1 MTICFA
7 TNNPNKLREIRQLLG
22 GQFDIKSLK
31 DIGCQEEL
39 PETGDT
45 LEANSLEKAQYVF
58 DHYGVDC
65 FADDTGLEVAY
76 LDGAPGVYSARYAGP
91 DRNNQSNISLLLK
104 NLGEVDHRF
113 AQFKT
118 IVTLIRGGEVEQFS
132 GVVGG
137 EITRELQGEDGFGY
151 DPVFRPTGYQ
161 NTFAEMSADEKN
173 AISHRGLAIAKLV
186 NFLKSH

>member
-1 MTICFA
+1 MAICFA

-22 GQFDIKSLK
+22 DQFDIKSLK
-31 DIGCQEEL
+31 DIGCEEEL

-104 NLGEVDHRF
+104 NLEGADHRS

-118 IVTLIRGGEVEQFS
+118 IVTLIRGRVVEQFS
-132 GVVGG
+132 GVVEG
-137 EITRELQGEDGFGY
+137 EITRELHGEGGFGY
-151 DPVFRPTGYQ
+151 DPVFRPAGYQ
-161 NTFAEMSADEKN
+161 KTFAEMSADEKN

>member
-7 TNNPNKLREIRQLLG
+7 TNNLNKLREIRQLLG
-22 GQFDIKSLK
+22 DQFDIKSLS
-31 DIGCQEEL
+31 DIGCEEEL

-45 LEANSLEKAQYVF
+45 LEAISRVKARYVF
-58 DHYGVDC
+58 DNYHVNC

-76 LDGAPGVYSARYAGP
+76 LNGDPGVYTARYAGEER
-91 DRNNQSNISLLLK
+91 DNNKNISLLLK
-104 NLGEVDHRF
+104 NLDGIEHRF

-118 IVTLIRGGEVEQFS
+118 IITLIRDGKVDQFD

-137 EITRELQGEDGFGY
+137 DITHELHGEGGFGY
-151 DPVFRPTGYQ
+151 DPIFRPTGYER
-161 NTFAEMSADEKN
+161 TFAEMAPKEKN

-186 NFLKSH
+186 DFLKK